1 MAMAA
6 EMMKLTVNVP
16 EPLRRRVKAI
26 AALRGESVSDVVRTA
41 LETYIAEA
49 LDENE
54 AIRAVQTIEARIAAG
69 QERLYSHD
77 EVWAEIEALEAQGAL
92 PD

>member
-1 MAMAA
+1 MAIAT
-6 EMMKLTVNVP
+6 EIIKLTVNVP

-41 LETYIAEA
+41 LETYIAQA

-54 AIRAVQTIEARIAAG
+54 DIRAAQTIEARIAAG

>member
-1 MAMAA
+1 MAIAV
-6 EMMKLTVNVP
+6 EMIKLTVNVP

-26 AALRGESVSDVVRTA
+26 ATLRGESVSDVVRTA

-54 AIRAVQTIEARIAAG
+54 DIRTVQAIEARIAAG
-69 QERLYSHD
+69 QERIYSHD
-77 EVWAEIEALEAQGAL
+77 EVWAELNL
-92 PD
+92 